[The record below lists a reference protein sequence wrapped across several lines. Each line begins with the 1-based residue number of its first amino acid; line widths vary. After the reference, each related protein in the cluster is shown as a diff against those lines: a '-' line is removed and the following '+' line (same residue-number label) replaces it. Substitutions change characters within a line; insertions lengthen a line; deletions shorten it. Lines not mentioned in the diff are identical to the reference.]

1 MLHRIG
7 IVKPYK
13 AEYIIK
19 TLLGDAS
26 APVNDISASISAR
39 FNWYIQLG
47 EDIIQDLRENN
58 GAIPKFDGF
67 WDIVEKYIDDKTAV
81 DDRRHCSSSGN
92 DIVANMALATSL
104 ADLFRQCQQIAM
116 DSDPPISVR
125 SYSWFLHQFWP
136 TTKTLNNM
144 THYTGLFKVKR
155 MVQARLLRKANID
168 AHYTNTI
175 YAKCKVSIGEP
186 GYLIAA
192 VSRGKLVFVGKNET
206 FKVGDHDFE
215 TIANS

>member
-1 MLHRIG
+1 M
-7 IVKPYK
+7 KPYK

-26 APVNDISASISAR
+26 APVNDTSASISAR
-39 FNWYIQLG
+39 FNRYIQLG
-47 EDIIQDLRENN
+47 EDIQDLRENN

-81 DDRRHCSSSGN
+81 DDRRHCSSSGD
-92 DIVANMALATSL
+92 DIVVNMALATSL
-104 ADLFRQCQQIAM
+104 ADLFWQCQQIAIN
-116 DSDPPISVR
+116 SDPPISVP

-144 THYTGLFKVKR
+144 THYTGRFKVKK

-168 AHYTNTI
+168 AHYTNAI
-175 YAKCKVSIGEP
+175 YSFLKEQASEDARNTVMVSADAK
-186 GYLIAA
+186 
-192 VSRGKLVFVGKNET
+192 
-206 FKVGDHDFE
+206 
-215 TIANS
+215 